1 MLRNTLTTKWFIKA
15 APHARSVRC
24 LLIGTMIVAI
34 WSLTLSSAAGR
45 DALPSPQAPRFGEP
59 KMVGRVASDQILE
72 CSGMD
77 ASTRAD
83 DLLWAVNDGGHGPF
97 LYALGEDGRH
107 RGRVKVVGA
116 GNRDWEGVDTFVW
129 QGRSMVLIADIGDN
143 RRRHE
148 RHTLYI
154 IAEPQ
159 LAGDRL
165 ERSATVD
172 VAWRIDFTYPG
183 SRHDAEGVAV
193 DTAAQEVLVLTKR
206 DTPPLLFALPLS
218 GSSTGRVVTARRVA
232 RLDQIPPPSDHDRQF
247 RFGGLRSQPTALD
260 LSADGRMMV
269 VLTYKHAYLFN
280 RNAEA
285 SWATALKRQPVLVK
299 LPLPEDHPDLRQRE
313 AICFSLD
320 AMSLLVT
327 SEGRHPGIYALE
339 AR

>member
-1 MLRNTLTTKWFIKA
+1 MSA
-15 APHARSVRC
+15 M
-24 LLIGTMIVAI
+24 IGAV
-34 WSLTLSSAAGR
+34 WSLTLSSAAGQ
-45 DALPSPQAPRFGEP
+45 DTLLPTQAPRFGDP
-59 KMVGRVASDQILE
+59 KMVGRIASDRILE
-72 CSGMD
+72 CSGID

-83 DLLWAVNDGGHGPF
+83 DLLWAINDGGHGPF

-107 RGRVKVVGA
+107 RGRVKIVGA
-116 GNRDWEGVDTFVW
+116 GNRDWEGIDTFVW
-129 QGRSMVLIADIGDN
+129 QGRSMILIADVGDN
-143 RRRHE
+143 HRRHD

-154 IAEPQ
+154 IAEPY
-159 LAGDRL
+159 LAGERL
-165 ERSATVD
+165 QQSATVN

-193 DTAAQEVLVLTKR
+193 DTAAKQVLILTKR

-218 GSSTGRVVTARRVA
+218 GSSTGRVVAARRVA
-232 RLDQIPPPSDHDRQF
+232 VLDQIPPPSNQDRQYP
-247 RFGGLRSQPTALD
+247 FGELRSQPTALD
-260 LSADGRMMV
+260 LSADGRMLV
-269 VLTYKHAYLFN
+269 VLTYKHAYLFS
-280 RNAEA
+280 RGAA
-285 SWATALKRQPVLVK
+285 VSWATALKRQPVLLR